1 MATKKIPF
9 KTIQDEHER
18 IYTPSGEKLEE
29 VWTMKINDEG
39 KEEFYISGKTNIYEK
54 IQAFAEDVKI
64 ENIIA
69 KVTATGDN
77 SILEKVKYEYADT
90 TELPTNLFEA
100 QQKIKDAEE
109 IFNQLP
115 TNIKESYGNNF
126 NMYLKDFGSETWAE
140 KMGLTEPKTEP
151 IKENTEKG
159 EVTE

>member
-29 VWTMKINDEG
+29 MWAMKINDDG
-39 KEEFYISGKTNIYEK
+39 KEEFYIAGKTNIYEK

-69 KVTATGDN
+69 KVTATGDT
-77 SILEKVKYEYADT
+77 SILEKVKYTYADT

-100 QQKIKDAEE
+100 QQKIKDAEQ

-115 TNIKESYGNNF
+115 TDIKESYGNSF

-140 KMGLTEPKTEP
+140 KMGLIEPKTEP